1 MIEEATSAFEERLEA
16 SQTGAQDVGKKA
28 MNFALQNA
36 TSAFDFAQKIVQARN
51 VMEFIQLLNDF
62 LQSQMQVLSEQV
74 KEFGETLSKV
84 AMDSMKV
91 SKGELVS

>member
-1 MIEEATSAFEERLEA
+1 
-16 SQTGAQDVGKKA
+16 

-36 TSAFDFAQKIVQARN
+36 TSAFEFAQRIVHARN
-51 VMEFIQLLNDF
+51 VMEVIRLLNDF
-62 LQSQMQVLSEQV
+62 LQSQMQLLTEQV